1 MNSTEQPR
9 LSVRSPADMVA
20 AVPYLLGFHPA
31 DSVVVVAVRGRRVVF
46 AARGDLPAPGANPGP
61 AARHLAQVVARQDA
75 DAATVVGYG
84 PATRVTGAVD
94 AIGDALTAAGL
105 VVLDALRV
113 TDGRWWSYL
122 CAEPSCCPP
131 EGTPYDPAASQVSA
145 AAVFAGQVALPDRA
159 ALAAQVSPVDGPVRL
174 AMRRAT
180 SRARLRLAALTGGTS
195 SQSGRGSEAGR
206 PHDDPEPV
214 DGTAPVGNGSAD
226 RSGPGG
232 GPVDGFGSADGFDPA
247 HGFDP
252 ADGFSPADGFGP
264 GGGQAGG
271 LGPGGGPAGGSSV
284 PGDGDVRADGAG
296 PGDSPRAVRSAGT
309 AAVRAAFRRQRRGE
323 RLDDDEVAWL
333 TVLLTHIPVRDHAW
347 SRTDGRDADISLWTD
362 VTRRAEPDLI
372 AAPGCLL
379 AFSAWRSGHGAL
391 AAVALERVLSAHPG
405 YSLAVLLDEALRR
418 GVAPSQLD
426 GWPGPDGGSVLRR
439 RRRRP
444 RG

>member
-1 MNSTEQPR
+1 MNSTEPAR

-46 AARGDLPAPGANPGP
+46 AARGDLPAPGTDPGP

-84 PATRVTGAVD
+84 PAARVTGVVD

-113 TDGRWWSYL
+113 TEGRWFSYL
-122 CAEPSCCPP
+122 CVEPSCCPP

-159 ALAAQVSPVDGPVRL
+159 ALAAQVSPLDGPVRL

-180 SRARLRLAALTGGTS
+180 GRARLRLAALTGRPSTPS
-195 SQSGRGSEAGR
+195 AGS
-206 PHDDPEPV
+206 P
-214 DGTAPVGNGSAD
+214 
-226 RSGPGG
+226 
-232 GPVDGFGSADGFDPA
+232 
-247 HGFDP
+247 
-252 ADGFSPADGFGP
+252 
-264 GGGQAGG
+264 AGG
-271 LGPGGGPAGGSSV
+271 LPADSSRAGAEPPV
-284 PGDGDVRADGAG
+284 PADGAG
-296 PGDSPRAVRSAGT
+296 PEGQSSVPVGGPGSGGKSQVPAGGAGSGGEPRAVRTAGT

-333 TVLLTHIPVRDHAW
+333 TVLLTHVVVRDHAW
-347 SRTDGRDADISLWTD
+347 SRTDGRDEDISLWTD
-362 VTRRAEPDLI
+362 VLRRAEPDLI

-379 AFSAWRSGHGAL
+379 AFAAWRSGHGAL

-418 GVAPSQLD
+418 GVAPSALD
-426 GWPGPDGGSVLRR
+426 GWPGSDDGAVLRR

-444 RG
+444 RR

>member
-1 MNSTEQPR
+1 MNSTEPAR

-46 AARGDLPAPGANPGP
+46 AARGDLPAPGAGPGP

-84 PATRVTGAVD
+84 PAARLTGVVD

-113 TDGRWWSYL
+113 TEGRWFSYL
-122 CAEPSCCPP
+122 CVEPSCCPP

-159 ALAAQVSPVDGPVRL
+159 ALAAQVSPLDGPVRL

-180 SRARLRLAALTGGTS
+180 GRARLRLAALTGRPSTPS
-195 SQSGRGSEAGR
+195 SGS
-206 PHDDPEPV
+206 P
-214 DGTAPVGNGSAD
+214 
-226 RSGPGG
+226 
-232 GPVDGFGSADGFDPA
+232 
-247 HGFDP
+247 
-252 ADGFSPADGFGP
+252 
-264 GGGQAGG
+264 AGG
-271 LGPGGGPAGGSSV
+271 LPADSSRAGAEPPV
-284 PGDGDVRADGAG
+284 PADGAG
-296 PGDSPRAVRSAGT
+296 PEGESSVPVGGPGSGGKSQAPAGGAGSGGEPRAVRTAGT

-323 RLDDDEVAWL
+323 RLDDDEMAWL
-333 TVLLTHIPVRDHAW
+333 TVLLTHVAVRDHAW
-347 SRTDGRDADISLWTD
+347 SRTDGRDEDISLWTD
-362 VTRRAEPDLI
+362 VLRRAEPDLI

-379 AFSAWRSGHGAL
+379 AFAAWRSGHGAL

-418 GVAPSQLD
+418 GVAPSALD
-426 GWPGPDGGSVLRR
+426 GWPGSDDGAVLRR

-444 RG
+444 RR

>member
-1 MNSTEQPR
+1 MNSTEPAR

-20 AVPYLLGFHPA
+20 AVPYLLGFHPD

-46 AARGDLPAPGANPGP
+46 AARGDLPAPGADPGP
-61 AARHLAQVVARQDA
+61 AARHLAHVVARQDA

-84 PATRVTGAVD
+84 PAARVTGVVD
-94 AIGDALTAAGL
+94 AIGDALTATGV

-113 TDGRWWSYL
+113 TEGRWFSYL

-159 ALAAQVSPVDGPVRL
+159 ALAAQVSPLDGPVRL

-180 SRARLRLAALTGGTS
+180 GQARLRLAALTGRPS
-195 SQSGRGSEAGR
+195 SSSVES
-206 PHDDPEPV
+206 PV
-214 DGTAPVGNGSAD
+214 
-226 RSGPGG
+226 SGP
-232 GPVDGFGSADGFDPA
+232 
-247 HGFDP
+247 P
-252 ADGFSPADGFGP
+252 ADGSGPHVKSP
-264 GGGQAGG
+264 
-271 LGPGGGPAGGSSV
+271 V
-284 PGDGDVRADGAG
+284 PGDGSGLGEAVPVSADGPRLSGEPLVPADG
-296 PGDSPRAVRSAGT
+296 PGLGGEPLVSADGPGSGGEPLVLADGPGSDGRSPVADGGAGSGGEPRAVRTAGT

-333 TVLLTHIPVRDHAW
+333 TVLLTHVAVRDHAW
-347 SRTDGRDADISLWTD
+347 SRTDGRDEDISLWTD
-362 VTRRAEPDLI
+362 VLRRAEPDLI

-379 AFSAWRSGHGAL
+379 AFAAWRSGHGAL

-418 GVAPSQLD
+418 GVAPSALD
-426 GWPGPDGGSVLRR
+426 GWPGPDDGAVLRR

-444 RG
+444 RR

>member
-1 MNSTEQPR
+1 MNSTEPAR

-46 AARGDLPAPGANPGP
+46 AARGDLPAPGADPGP

-84 PATRVTGAVD
+84 PAARVTGVVD

-113 TDGRWWSYL
+113 TEGRWFSYL
-122 CAEPSCCPP
+122 CVEPSCCPP

-159 ALAAQVSPVDGPVRL
+159 ALAAQVSPLDGPVRL

-180 SRARLRLAALTGGTS
+180 GRARLRLAALTGRPSTPS
-195 SQSGRGSEAGR
+195 AGS
-206 PHDDPEPV
+206 P
-214 DGTAPVGNGSAD
+214 
-226 RSGPGG
+226 
-232 GPVDGFGSADGFDPA
+232 
-247 HGFDP
+247 
-252 ADGFSPADGFGP
+252 
-264 GGGQAGG
+264 AGG
-271 LGPGGGPAGGSSV
+271 LPADSSRAGAEPPV
-284 PGDGDVRADGAG
+284 PADGAG
-296 PGDSPRAVRSAGT
+296 PEGESSVPVGGPGSGGKSQVPAGGAGSGGEPRAVRTAGT

-323 RLDDDEVAWL
+323 RLDDDEMAWL
-333 TVLLTHIPVRDHAW
+333 TVLLTHVAVRDHAW
-347 SRTDGRDADISLWTD
+347 SRTDGRDEDISLWTD
-362 VTRRAEPDLI
+362 VLRRAEPDLI

-379 AFSAWRSGHGAL
+379 AFAAWRSGHGAL

-418 GVAPSQLD
+418 GVAPSALD
-426 GWPGPDGGSVLRR
+426 GWPGSGDGAVLRR

-444 RG
+444 RR

>member
-1 MNSTEQPR
+1 MNSTEPAR

-31 DSVVVVAVRGRRVVF
+31 DSIVVVAVRGRRVFF
-46 AARGDLPAPGANPGP
+46 AARGDLPAPGADPGP

-84 PATRVTGAVD
+84 PASRVTGIVD
-94 AIGDALTAAGL
+94 AIGEALTATGL

-113 TDGRWWSYL
+113 TEGRWFSYL

-131 EGTPYDPAASQVSA
+131 DGTPYDPAASRVSA

-159 ALAAQVSPVDGPVRL
+159 ALAAQVSPLGGPVRL

-180 SRARLRLAALTGGTS
+180 ARARLRLAALTGRPSTPTA
-195 SQSGRGSEAGR
+195 GS
-206 PHDDPEPV
+206 P
-214 DGTAPVGNGSAD
+214 
-226 RSGPGG
+226 
-232 GPVDGFGSADGFDPA
+232 
-247 HGFDP
+247 
-252 ADGFSPADGFGP
+252 
-264 GGGQAGG
+264 
-271 LGPGGGPAGGSSV
+271 PAGGAPEGE
-284 PGDGDVRADGAG
+284 PGPAPESPVRADGAG
-296 PGDSPRAVRSAGT
+296 VGGEPSVPVAGAGSGGEPRAVRTAGT

-333 TVLLTHIPVRDHAW
+333 TVLLTRVAVRDHAW
-347 SRTDGRDADISLWTD
+347 SRTDGRDDDISLWTD
-362 VTRRAEPDLI
+362 VLRRAEPDLI

-379 AFSAWRSGHGAL
+379 AFAAWRSGYGAL

-418 GVAPSQLD
+418 GVAPAALD
-426 GWPGPDGGSVLRR
+426 GWPDSDGGAVLRR

>member
-1 MNSTEQPR
+1 MNSTEPAR

-46 AARGDLPAPGANPGP
+46 AARGDLPAPGADPGP

-84 PATRVTGAVD
+84 PAARVTGVVD

-113 TDGRWWSYL
+113 TEGRWFSYL
-122 CAEPSCCPP
+122 CVEPSCCPP

-159 ALAAQVSPVDGPVRL
+159 ALAAQVSPLDGPVRL

-180 SRARLRLAALTGGTS
+180 GRARLRLAALTGRPSTPS
-195 SQSGRGSEAGR
+195 AGS
-206 PHDDPEPV
+206 P
-214 DGTAPVGNGSAD
+214 
-226 RSGPGG
+226 
-232 GPVDGFGSADGFDPA
+232 
-247 HGFDP
+247 
-252 ADGFSPADGFGP
+252 
-264 GGGQAGG
+264 AGG
-271 LGPGGGPAGGSSV
+271 LPADSSRAGAEPPV
-284 PGDGDVRADGAG
+284 PADGAG
-296 PGDSPRAVRSAGT
+296 PEGESSVPVGGPGSGGKSQVPAGGAGSGGEPRAVRTAGT

-333 TVLLTHIPVRDHAW
+333 TVLLTHVAVRDHAW
-347 SRTDGRDADISLWTD
+347 SRTDGRDEDISLWTD
-362 VTRRAEPDLI
+362 VLRRAEPDLI

-379 AFSAWRSGHGAL
+379 AFAAWRSGHGAL

-418 GVAPSQLD
+418 GVAPSALD
-426 GWPGPDGGSVLRR
+426 GWPGSDDGAVLRR

-444 RG
+444 RR

>member
-1 MNSTEQPR
+1 MNSTEPAR

-20 AVPYLLGFHPA
+20 AVPYLLGFHPD

-46 AARGDLPAPGANPGP
+46 AARGDLPAPGADPGP
-61 AARHLAQVVARQDA
+61 AARHLAHVVARQDA

-84 PATRVTGAVD
+84 PAARVTGVVD
-94 AIGDALTAAGL
+94 AIGDALTATGV

-113 TDGRWWSYL
+113 TEGRWFSYL

-159 ALAAQVSPVDGPVRL
+159 ALAAQVSPLDGPVRL

-180 SRARLRLAALTGGTS
+180 GRARLRLAALTGRPS
-195 SQSGRGSEAGR
+195 SSSAESPVSGA
-206 PHDDPEPV
+206 
-214 DGTAPVGNGSAD
+214 
-226 RSGPGG
+226 
-232 GPVDGFGSADGFDPA
+232 
-247 HGFDP
+247 P
-252 ADGFSPADGFGP
+252 ADGSGPHVKSP
-264 GGGQAGG
+264 
-271 LGPGGGPAGGSSV
+271 V
-284 PGDGDVRADGAG
+284 PGDGSGLGEAVPVSADGPGLSGEPLVPADG
-296 PGDSPRAVRSAGT
+296 PGLGGEPLVSADGPGSGGEPLVLAGGPGSDGRSPVADGGAGSGGEPRAVRTAGT

-333 TVLLTHIPVRDHAW
+333 TVLLTHVAVRDHAW
-347 SRTDGRDADISLWTD
+347 SRTDGRDEDISLWTD
-362 VTRRAEPDLI
+362 VLRRAEPDLI

-379 AFSAWRSGHGAL
+379 AFAAWRSGHGAL

-418 GVAPSQLD
+418 GVAPSALD
-426 GWPGPDGGSVLRR
+426 GWPGSDDGAVLRR

-444 RG
+444 RR

>member
-1 MNSTEQPR
+1 MNSTEPAR

-46 AARGDLPAPGANPGP
+46 AARGDLPAPGTDPGP

-84 PATRVTGAVD
+84 PAARVTGVVD

-113 TDGRWWSYL
+113 TEGRWFSYL
-122 CAEPSCCPP
+122 CVEPSCCPP

-159 ALAAQVSPVDGPVRL
+159 ALAAQVSPLDGPVRL

-180 SRARLRLAALTGGTS
+180 GRARLRLAALTGRPSTPWA
-195 SQSGRGSEAGR
+195 GS
-206 PHDDPEPV
+206 P
-214 DGTAPVGNGSAD
+214 
-226 RSGPGG
+226 
-232 GPVDGFGSADGFDPA
+232 
-247 HGFDP
+247 
-252 ADGFSPADGFGP
+252 
-264 GGGQAGG
+264 AGG
-271 LGPGGGPAGGSSV
+271 LPADSSRAGAEPPV
-284 PGDGDVRADGAG
+284 PADGAG
-296 PGDSPRAVRSAGT
+296 PEGESSVPVGGPGSGGKSQVPAGGAGSGGEPRAVRTAGT

-323 RLDDDEVAWL
+323 RLDDDEMAWL
-333 TVLLTHIPVRDHAW
+333 TVLLTHVAVRDHAW
-347 SRTDGRDADISLWTD
+347 SRTDGRDEDISLWTD
-362 VTRRAEPDLI
+362 VLRRAEPDLI

-379 AFSAWRSGHGAL
+379 AFAAWRSGHGAL

-418 GVAPSQLD
+418 GVAPSALD
-426 GWPGPDGGSVLRR
+426 GWPGSDDGAVLRR

-444 RG
+444 RR

>member
-1 MNSTEQPR
+1 MNSTEPAR

-20 AVPYLLGFHPA
+20 AVPYLLGFHPD

-46 AARGDLPAPGANPGP
+46 AARGDLPAPGADPGP
-61 AARHLAQVVARQDA
+61 AARHLAHVVARQDA

-84 PATRVTGAVD
+84 PAARVTGVVD
-94 AIGDALTAAGL
+94 AIGDALTATGV

-113 TDGRWWSYL
+113 TEGRWFSYL

-159 ALAAQVSPVDGPVRL
+159 ALAAQVSPLDGPVRL

-180 SRARLRLAALTGGTS
+180 GRARLRLAALTGRPS
-195 SQSGRGSEAGR
+195 SSSAESPVSGA
-206 PHDDPEPV
+206 
-214 DGTAPVGNGSAD
+214 
-226 RSGPGG
+226 
-232 GPVDGFGSADGFDPA
+232 
-247 HGFDP
+247 P
-252 ADGFSPADGFGP
+252 ADGSGPHVKSP
-264 GGGQAGG
+264 
-271 LGPGGGPAGGSSV
+271 V
-284 PGDGDVRADGAG
+284 PGDGSGLGEAVPVSADGPGLSGEPLVPADG
-296 PGDSPRAVRSAGT
+296 PGLGGEPLVSADGPGSGGEPLVLAGGPGSDGRSPVADGGAGSGGEPRAVRTAGT

-333 TVLLTHIPVRDHAW
+333 TVLLTHVAVRDHAW
-347 SRTDGRDADISLWTD
+347 SRTDGRDEDISLWTD
-362 VTRRAEPDLI
+362 VLRRAEPDLI

-379 AFSAWRSGHGAL
+379 AFAAWRSGHGAL

-418 GVAPSQLD
+418 GVAPSALD
-426 GWPGPDGGSVLRR
+426 GWPGPDDGAVLRR

-444 RG
+444 RR

>member
-1 MNSTEQPR
+1 MNSTEPAR

-46 AARGDLPAPGANPGP
+46 AARGDLPAPGADPGP

-84 PATRVTGAVD
+84 PAARVTGVVD

-113 TDGRWWSYL
+113 TEGRWFSYL
-122 CAEPSCCPP
+122 CVEPSCCPP

-159 ALAAQVSPVDGPVRL
+159 ALAAQVSPLDGPVRL

-180 SRARLRLAALTGGTS
+180 GRARLRLAALTGRPSTPS
-195 SQSGRGSEAGR
+195 AGS
-206 PHDDPEPV
+206 P
-214 DGTAPVGNGSAD
+214 
-226 RSGPGG
+226 
-232 GPVDGFGSADGFDPA
+232 
-247 HGFDP
+247 
-252 ADGFSPADGFGP
+252 
-264 GGGQAGG
+264 AGG
-271 LGPGGGPAGGSSV
+271 LPADSSRAGAEPPV
-284 PGDGDVRADGAG
+284 PADGAG
-296 PGDSPRAVRSAGT
+296 PEGESSVPVGGPGSGGKSQVPAGGAGSGGEPRAVRTAGT

-333 TVLLTHIPVRDHAW
+333 TVLLTHVAVRDHAW
-347 SRTDGRDADISLWTD
+347 SRTDGRDEDISLWTD
-362 VTRRAEPDLI
+362 VLRRAEPDLI

-379 AFSAWRSGHGAL
+379 AFAAWRSGHGAL

-418 GVAPSQLD
+418 GVAPSALD
-426 GWPGPDGGSVLRR
+426 GWPGSDDGAVLQR

-444 RG
+444 RR

>member
-1 MNSTEQPR
+1 MNSTEPAR

-46 AARGDLPAPGANPGP
+46 AARGDLPAPGADPGP

-84 PATRVTGAVD
+84 PAARVTGVVD

-113 TDGRWWSYL
+113 TEGRWFSYL
-122 CAEPSCCPP
+122 CVEPSCCPP

-159 ALAAQVSPVDGPVRL
+159 ALAAQVSPLDGPVRL

-180 SRARLRLAALTGGTS
+180 GRARLRLAALTGRPSTPS
-195 SQSGRGSEAGR
+195 AGS
-206 PHDDPEPV
+206 P
-214 DGTAPVGNGSAD
+214 
-226 RSGPGG
+226 
-232 GPVDGFGSADGFDPA
+232 
-247 HGFDP
+247 
-252 ADGFSPADGFGP
+252 
-264 GGGQAGG
+264 AGG
-271 LGPGGGPAGGSSV
+271 LPADSSRAGAEPPV
-284 PGDGDVRADGAG
+284 PADGAG
-296 PGDSPRAVRSAGT
+296 PEGESSVPVGGPGSGGKSQVPAGRAGSGGEPRAVRTAGT

-333 TVLLTHIPVRDHAW
+333 TVLLSHVAVRDRAW
-347 SRTDGRDADISLWTD
+347 SRTDGRDEDISLWTD
-362 VTRRAEPDLI
+362 VLRRAEPDLI

-379 AFSAWRSGHGAL
+379 AFAAWRSGHGAL

-418 GVAPSQLD
+418 GVAPSALD
-426 GWPGPDGGSVLRR
+426 GWPGSDDGAVLRR

-444 RG
+444 RR

>member
-1 MNSTEQPR
+1 MNSTEPAR

-46 AARGDLPAPGANPGP
+46 AARGDLPAPGTDPGP

-84 PATRVTGAVD
+84 PAARVTGVVD

-113 TDGRWWSYL
+113 TEGRWFSYL
-122 CAEPSCCPP
+122 CVEPSCCPP

-159 ALAAQVSPVDGPVRL
+159 ALAAQVSPLDGPVRL

-180 SRARLRLAALTGGTS
+180 GRARLRLAALTGRPSTPS
-195 SQSGRGSEAGR
+195 AGS
-206 PHDDPEPV
+206 P
-214 DGTAPVGNGSAD
+214 
-226 RSGPGG
+226 
-232 GPVDGFGSADGFDPA
+232 
-247 HGFDP
+247 
-252 ADGFSPADGFGP
+252 
-264 GGGQAGG
+264 AGG
-271 LGPGGGPAGGSSV
+271 LPADSSRAGAEPPV
-284 PGDGDVRADGAG
+284 PADGAG
-296 PGDSPRAVRSAGT
+296 PEGESSVPVGGPGSGGKSQVPAGGAGSGGEPRAVRTAGT

-333 TVLLTHIPVRDHAW
+333 TVLLTHVAVRDHAW
-347 SRTDGRDADISLWTD
+347 SRTDGRDEDISLWTD
-362 VTRRAEPDLI
+362 VLRRAEPDLI

-379 AFSAWRSGHGAL
+379 AFAAWRSGHGAL

-418 GVAPSQLD
+418 GVAPSALD
-426 GWPGPDGGSVLRR
+426 GWPGSDDGAVLRR

-444 RG
+444 RR

>member
-1 MNSTEQPR
+1 MNSTEPAR

-46 AARGDLPAPGANPGP
+46 AARGDLPAPGADPGP

-84 PATRVTGAVD
+84 PAARVTGVVD

-113 TDGRWWSYL
+113 TEGRWFSYL
-122 CAEPSCCPP
+122 CVEPSCCPP

-159 ALAAQVSPVDGPVRL
+159 ALAAQVSPLDGPVRL

-180 SRARLRLAALTGGTS
+180 GRARLRLAALTGRPSTPS
-195 SQSGRGSEAGR
+195 SGS
-206 PHDDPEPV
+206 P
-214 DGTAPVGNGSAD
+214 
-226 RSGPGG
+226 
-232 GPVDGFGSADGFDPA
+232 
-247 HGFDP
+247 
-252 ADGFSPADGFGP
+252 
-264 GGGQAGG
+264 AGG
-271 LGPGGGPAGGSSV
+271 LPADSSRAGAEPPV
-284 PGDGDVRADGAG
+284 PADGAG
-296 PGDSPRAVRSAGT
+296 PEGQSSVPVGGPGSGGKSQVPAGGAGSGGEPRAVRTAGT

-333 TVLLTHIPVRDHAW
+333 TVLLTHVVVRDHAW
-347 SRTDGRDADISLWTD
+347 SRTDGRDEDISLWTD
-362 VTRRAEPDLI
+362 VLRRAEPDLI

-379 AFSAWRSGHGAL
+379 AFAAWRSGHGAL

-418 GVAPSQLD
+418 GVAPSALD
-426 GWPGPDGGSVLRR
+426 GWPGSDDGAVLRR

-444 RG
+444 RR

>member
-1 MNSTEQPR
+1 MNSTEPAR

-46 AARGDLPAPGANPGP
+46 AARGDLPAPGADPGP

-84 PATRVTGAVD
+84 PAARVTVIVD
-94 AIGDALTAAGL
+94 ALGEALTATGL

-113 TDGRWWSYL
+113 TEGRWFSYL

-159 ALAAQVSPVDGPVRL
+159 ALAAQVSPLDGPVRL

-180 SRARLRLAALTGGTS
+180 GRARLRLAALTGRPS
-195 SQSGRGSEAGR
+195 SSSAESPVSGA
-206 PHDDPEPV
+206 
-214 DGTAPVGNGSAD
+214 
-226 RSGPGG
+226 
-232 GPVDGFGSADGFDPA
+232 
-247 HGFDP
+247 P
-252 ADGFSPADGFGP
+252 ADGSGPHVKSP
-264 GGGQAGG
+264 
-271 LGPGGGPAGGSSV
+271 V
-284 PGDGDVRADGAG
+284 PGDGSGLGEAVPVSADGPGLSGEPLVPADG
-296 PGDSPRAVRSAGT
+296 PGLGGEPLVPADGPGSGGEPPAVRTAGT

-333 TVLLTHIPVRDHAW
+333 TVLLTHVAVRDHAW
-347 SRTDGRDADISLWTD
+347 SRTDGRDEDISLWTD
-362 VTRRAEPDLI
+362 VLRRAEPDLI

-379 AFSAWRSGHGAL
+379 AFAAWRSGHGAL

-418 GVAPSQLD
+418 GVAPSALD
-426 GWPGPDGGSVLRR
+426 GWPGSDDGAVLRR

-444 RG
+444 RR

>member
-1 MNSTEQPR
+1 MNSTEPAR

-46 AARGDLPAPGANPGP
+46 AARGDLPAPGVDPGP

-84 PATRVTGAVD
+84 PAARVTGVVD

-113 TDGRWWSYL
+113 TEGRWFSYL
-122 CAEPSCCPP
+122 CVEPSCCPP

-159 ALAAQVSPVDGPVRL
+159 ALAAQVSPLDGPVRL

-180 SRARLRLAALTGGTS
+180 GRARLRLAALTGRPSTPS
-195 SQSGRGSEAGR
+195 SGS
-206 PHDDPEPV
+206 P
-214 DGTAPVGNGSAD
+214 
-226 RSGPGG
+226 
-232 GPVDGFGSADGFDPA
+232 
-247 HGFDP
+247 
-252 ADGFSPADGFGP
+252 
-264 GGGQAGG
+264 AGG
-271 LGPGGGPAGGSSV
+271 LPADSSRAGAEPPV
-284 PGDGDVRADGAG
+284 PADGAG
-296 PGDSPRAVRSAGT
+296 PEGESSVPVGGPGSGGKSQVPAGGAGSGGEPRAVRTAGT

-333 TVLLTHIPVRDHAW
+333 TVLLTHVAVRDHAW
-347 SRTDGRDADISLWTD
+347 SRTDGRDEDISLWTD
-362 VTRRAEPDLI
+362 VLRRAEPDLI

-379 AFSAWRSGHGAL
+379 AFAAWRSGHGAL

-418 GVAPSQLD
+418 GVAPSALD
-426 GWPGPDGGSVLRR
+426 GWPGSGDGAVLRR

-444 RG
+444 RR

>member
-1 MNSTEQPR
+1 MNSTEPAR

-46 AARGDLPAPGANPGP
+46 AARGDLPAPGADPGP

-84 PATRVTGAVD
+84 PAARVTGVVD

-113 TDGRWWSYL
+113 TEGRWFSYL
-122 CAEPSCCPP
+122 CVEPSCCPA

-159 ALAAQVSPVDGPVRL
+159 ALAAQVSPLDGPVRL

-180 SRARLRLAALTGGTS
+180 GRARLRLAALTGRPSTPS
-195 SQSGRGSEAGR
+195 SGS
-206 PHDDPEPV
+206 P
-214 DGTAPVGNGSAD
+214 
-226 RSGPGG
+226 
-232 GPVDGFGSADGFDPA
+232 
-247 HGFDP
+247 
-252 ADGFSPADGFGP
+252 
-264 GGGQAGG
+264 AGG
-271 LGPGGGPAGGSSV
+271 LPADSSRAGAEPPV
-284 PGDGDVRADGAG
+284 PADGAG
-296 PGDSPRAVRSAGT
+296 PEGESSVPVGGPGSGGKSQAPAGGAGSGGEPRAVRTAGT

-323 RLDDDEVAWL
+323 RLDDDEMAWL
-333 TVLLTHIPVRDHAW
+333 TVLLTHVAVRDHAW
-347 SRTDGRDADISLWTD
+347 SRTDGRDEDISLWTD
-362 VTRRAEPDLI
+362 VLRRAEPDLI

-379 AFSAWRSGHGAL
+379 AFAAWRSGHGAL

-418 GVAPSQLD
+418 GVAPSALD
-426 GWPGPDGGSVLRR
+426 GWPGSDDGAVLRR

-444 RG
+444 RR

>member
-1 MNSTEQPR
+1 MNSTEPAR

-20 AVPYLLGFHPA
+20 AVPYLLGFHPD

-46 AARGDLPAPGANPGP
+46 AARGDLPAPGADPGP
-61 AARHLAQVVARQDA
+61 AARHLAHVVARQDA

-84 PATRVTGAVD
+84 PAARVTGVVD
-94 AIGDALTAAGL
+94 AIGDALTATGV

-113 TDGRWWSYL
+113 TEGRWFSYL

-159 ALAAQVSPVDGPVRL
+159 ALAAQVSPLDGPVRL

-180 SRARLRLAALTGGTS
+180 GRARLRLAALTGRPS
-195 SQSGRGSEAGR
+195 SSAAESPVSGA
-206 PHDDPEPV
+206 
-214 DGTAPVGNGSAD
+214 
-226 RSGPGG
+226 
-232 GPVDGFGSADGFDPA
+232 
-247 HGFDP
+247 P
-252 ADGFSPADGFGP
+252 ADGSGPHVKSP
-264 GGGQAGG
+264 
-271 LGPGGGPAGGSSV
+271 V
-284 PGDGDVRADGAG
+284 PGDGSGLGEAVPVSADGPELSGEPQVPADG
-296 PGDSPRAVRSAGT
+296 PGLGGEPLVPADGPGSGGEPLVLADGPGSDGRSPVADGGAGSGGEPRAVRTAGT

-333 TVLLTHIPVRDHAW
+333 TVLLTHVAVRDHAW
-347 SRTDGRDADISLWTD
+347 SRTDGRDEDISLWTD
-362 VTRRAEPDLI
+362 VLRRAEPDLI

-379 AFSAWRSGHGAL
+379 AFAAWRSGHGAL

-418 GVAPSQLD
+418 GVAPSALD
-426 GWPGPDGGSVLRR
+426 GWPGSGDGAVLRR

-444 RG
+444 RR